1 MDQISDEMLQAYL
14 DNELDGNASRE
25 VAEALA
31 VSPELRQREM
41 ELRDLMAECSWLFA
55 PVSAEDASKL
65 GKTEEPRIYGRPVEG
80 TGSAFASRTDVEIA
94 ARSFSGP
101 PAAAGRATPASRHR
115 GVSYRK
121 GVWAIAATIAIVVG
135 ATVVARVSR
144 QHQTTVAVSSDKG
157 AVTIHDTTR
166 LNARTAA
173 ADSGASIRTQRPERT
188 NPVATSQLEFL
199 LATRT
204 RLASAGIRLQSER
217 KDTVAG
223 IAWAEQ
229 VYVLADDQ
237 KVVLEIT
244 ETGNADVGVRSGSTS
259 GNVRA
264 KATQPE
270 TITLDSSLAVVW
282 TDSLGR
288 SYRLRG
294 QVSESQLLSVYKL
307 LNKTRNSP

>member
-1 MDQISDEMLQAYL
+1 MDQTSDEMLQAYL

-25 VAEALA
+25 VAEALER
-31 VSPELRQREM
+31 SPELRDRERV
-41 ELRDLMAECSWLFA
+41 LRDLMAECSWLFA

-80 TGSAFASRTDVEIA
+80 TGSAFASRTDFEIA
-94 ARSFSGP
+94 ARSFSDP
-101 PAAAGRATPASRHR
+101 PTVAGRGTRASQHR
-115 GVSYRK
+115 GLSYRK
-121 GVWAIAATIAIVVG
+121 GVWAIAATVAIVMG

-173 ADSGASIRTQRPERT
+173 VDSGASIRTQRPERT
-188 NPVATSQLEFL
+188 NPVAASQPEFL

-217 KDTVAG
+217 KDTVDG

-229 VYVLADDQ
+229 AYALTERQ
-237 KVVLEIT
+237 RVVLEIT
-244 ETGNADVGVRSGSTS
+244 DAADGEAVRSGSRF
-259 GNVRA
+259 GKIRDR
-264 KATQPE
+264 ATQPQ
-270 TITLDSSLAVVW
+270 TIALDSSLAIVW

-294 QVSESQLLSVYKL
+294 KVSESQLLSVYKL
-307 LNKTRNSP
+307 LNKTGNAP